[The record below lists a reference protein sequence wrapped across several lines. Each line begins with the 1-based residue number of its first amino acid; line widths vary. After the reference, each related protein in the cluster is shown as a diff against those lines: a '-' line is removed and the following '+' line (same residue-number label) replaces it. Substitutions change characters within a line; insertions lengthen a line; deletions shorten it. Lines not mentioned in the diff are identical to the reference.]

1 MSLEYAMGVLL
12 ISASGLVFGGDQ
24 SRHDLRRVMSA
35 EEARYRQILDR
46 TTETKQSEDTVPW
59 SEQERQQQVG
69 QAQAALVDLLN
80 SRMSGV
86 PGQYTPSLV
95 SPAPSTT
102 PFSPASGFSSP
113 AVFAAFAPVTGATPV
128 DELPQFVQYMP
139 VAGQPD
145 SQ

>member
-1 MSLEYAMGVLL
+1 MSLKYTMGVLL

-24 SRHDLRRVMSA
+24 SRTEMRERVSA
-35 EEARYRQILDR
+35 AEVRYRQVLDQVS
-46 TTETKQSEDTVPW
+46 ETKQYEDVVPW
-59 SEQERQQQVG
+59 SEQERQQKIG

-80 SRMSGV
+80 SRTSGV
-86 PGQYTPSLV
+86 PGQYTPNLA
-95 SPAPSTT
+95 SPAPST